1 MLNEA
6 TMAETGQAAGFL
18 PGNQQ
23 SNPDGRLRVVFGPFP
38 HPNSDKSALEGRPIF
53 DDILYITIYVPGERD
68 VVHRKAHERDF
79 ARFPFQYQ
87 AWMNKKN
94 QDYAGG
100 TPLKVVPWLTLG
112 QVKELEYFNCYTVE
126 QLANM
131 PDSNIAKFHGVQKL
145 KQNAKDFLQ
154 AAKDAAPLI
163 QMRSE
168 MDQKDSQ
175 ISALNEQIKALT
187 ERMDK
192 MAAKEAAKEAA

>member
-23 SNPDGRLRVVFGPFP
+23 QQNADSRLRVVFGPFP
-38 HPNSDKSALEGRPIF
+38 HPNTDKTVQEGRPIF

-87 AWMNKKN
+87 AWLNKKN

-100 TPLKVVPWLTLG
+100 TPLKVVPWLSLG
-112 QVKELEYFNCYTVE
+112 QVKELEFFNCYTVE

-131 PDSNIAKFHGVQKL
+131 PDSAAKNFLAIQKL

-154 AAKDAAPLI
+154 AAKEAAPLI
-163 QMRSE
+163 TMRAE
-168 MDQKDSQ
+168 MDQKDNQ
-175 ISALNEQIKALT
+175 IAALNEQMTQLLA
-187 ERMDK
+187 RMDK
-192 MAAKEAAKEAA
+192 MAAKEAA

>member
-1 MLNEA
+1 
-6 TMAETGQAAGFL
+6 
-18 PGNQQ
+18 
-23 SNPDGRLRVVFGPFP
+23 
-38 HPNSDKSALEGRPIF
+38 
-53 DDILYITIYVPGERD
+53 
-68 VVHRKAHERDF
+68 
-79 ARFPFQYQ
+79 
-87 AWMNKKN
+87 
-94 QDYAGG
+94 
-100 TPLKVVPWLTLG
+100 
-112 QVKELEYFNCYTVE
+112 LEYFNCYTVE